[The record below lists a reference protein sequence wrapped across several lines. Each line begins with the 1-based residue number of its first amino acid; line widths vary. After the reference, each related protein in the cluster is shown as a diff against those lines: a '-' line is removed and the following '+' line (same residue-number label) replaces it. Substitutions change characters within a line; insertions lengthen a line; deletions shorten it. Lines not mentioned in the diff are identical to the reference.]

1 MVSWLRWNNHGI
13 KTMDDLRVLTRV
25 IERNESREMAF
36 NENVIEATIVR
47 K

>member
-1 MVSWLRWNNHGI
+1 MASCLRWNNHGI

-36 NENVIEATIVR
+36 NENGIEAMVVR